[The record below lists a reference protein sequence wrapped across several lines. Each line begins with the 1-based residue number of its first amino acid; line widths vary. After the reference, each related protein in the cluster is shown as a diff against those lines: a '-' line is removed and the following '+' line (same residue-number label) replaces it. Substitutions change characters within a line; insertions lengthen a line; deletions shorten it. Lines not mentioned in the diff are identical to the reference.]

1 MKILYIINHAAFF
14 VSHRKIIA
22 DKALFQG
29 NEVSLITGYG
39 ASTSMEDI
47 AKNKLKE
54 ANIPHTI
61 IPFSSGG
68 LNAIKELFA
77 LLILLLK
84 VRKIKPDIIHTASPK
99 GNLYGGLAALASN
112 TKSLIISISGQ
123 GFINTESKSYSA
135 IRKTLRGITN
145 IAMSIVFKHPNK
157 FIIVQNEEDQNYFK
171 NNFKLHAKEI
181 IRINGSGVTNNKYV
195 CDINA
200 KEKIVLVPSRLLI
213 DKGINEFVQA
223 YKVIRKKHN
232 DWRFIIAGSYDYKS
246 PASIPIEKI
255 KKWMKY
261 PNLDIPGYVENINE
275 LYQKSSIVCLPS
287 YREGFPKC
295 LMEASAAGC
304 AIVTSDVV
312 GCRDAVL
319 NGKTGVLINP
329 REPMTIALAIE
340 SLINDKNRRHSLGLA
355 ARKNS
360 LEFFDQEKITDKFI
374 SLYNILHNR

>member
-22 DKALFQG
+22 DKAISQG
-29 NEVSLITGYG
+29 NEVFLITGYG
-39 ASTSMEDI
+39 ASKSMEDI

-61 IPFSSGG
+61 VPFSSGG
-68 LNAIKELFA
+68 LNIIKELFA

-99 GNLYGGLAALASN
+99 GNLYGGLAALISN

-135 IRKTLRGITN
+135 IRKTLRGISN
-145 IAMSIVFKHPNK
+145 IAMRIIFKHPNK

-171 NNFKLHAKEI
+171 NNFRLHEKEI
-181 IRINGSGVTNNKYV
+181 IRINGSGVKNDKYI
-195 CDINA
+195 CDINS
-200 KEKIVLVPSRLLI
+200 KEKIVLVPSRLLA
-213 DKGINEFVQA
+213 DKGINEFIQA
-223 YKVIRKKHN
+223 FKIIRKQHN

-255 KKWMKY
+255 MKWKTY
-261 PNLDIPGYVENINE
+261 PNIDIPGYIENIDE

-287 YREGFPKC
+287 YREGFPKS
-295 LMEASAAGC
+295 LMEASAAAC

-329 REPMTIALAIE
+329 KEPTTIALAIE
-340 SLINDKNRRHSLGLA
+340 SLINDKNKRHSLGLA

-360 LEFFDQEKITDKFI
+360 LEFFDQEKITDNFV
-374 SLYNILHNR
+374 SLYNLLHSK